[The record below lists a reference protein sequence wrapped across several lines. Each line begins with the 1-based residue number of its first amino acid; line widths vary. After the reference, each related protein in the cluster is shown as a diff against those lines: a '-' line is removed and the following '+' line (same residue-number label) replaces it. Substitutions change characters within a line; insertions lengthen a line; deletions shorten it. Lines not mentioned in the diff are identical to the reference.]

1 MSENES
7 SPTHNAGLDD
17 ERSPGLG
24 AGLNPA
30 LAAVLDTSNSSVPSY
45 CHTPSEPYEGSVAV
59 TYPSPVPKTSGFQ
72 GDAEQCSSAEVALDA
87 SAGALQA
94 EIGAASMTLGK
105 SFSGITSA
113 DIGAI
118 DNSGITDMDG
128 ELLPNLQMGEDF
140 EAVPERAWAEMVRLF
155 GLKDN
160 REVRRV
166 AVADEHGAA
175 RLELYPPSIFVSSM
189 ASEEEPAKRIVISL
203 AAPMSELKY
212 RVRMAFGYDE
222 ADGVSFYLS
231 SSKGGVK
238 KEDSHSDASPPSYEV
253 AVVDDGDHST
263 DGKVA
268 HEIVGIDDSTSLM
281 AAGILE
287 DSVVSILIVPK
298 SIVGMAMSRL
308 RPDSEADD
316 SSSVSAAA
324 MFTPA
329 GRRERSGFGSASDS
343 GNEASSEDGNEMT
356 SVFASADGSNAVLA
370 LAAPQEHYLCGLNNL
385 GNTCFMNSALQCL
398 GHIGELTRYFVSN
411 VYTSEL
417 NRDNPLGMKGAVA
430 SSYGRLCKAMWEL
443 GRGAYAP
450 RAFKQTIAQWA
461 PQFRGYNQQD
471 APEFL
476 AFLLDGLHEDLNRI
490 LSKPYI
496 EVPDADGR
504 PDAEVAGE
512 QWDIYKRRNDS
523 VVVDLF
529 QGQYKSTLVC
539 PKCDNVSVTFDPFMY
554 LTLPLPVQRQK
565 WLDVSLVPLDGSVHA
580 TYMHLLVCKDDTVK
594 QLKQMVGH
602 LKQCEPSNLLACDVS
617 SGRIYQIYSDED
629 SLADISDSDS
639 VVMYELNANVDEV
652 SEDPLSTESIVVQ
665 LLCSKGDDGS
675 SSSSFRYSYSPDI
688 ISKPLIVTL
697 PKAEQTM
704 GDLYLQIAMA
714 LARWTT
720 IDMSKLIEQLKDA
733 HDGGS
738 GSSGSDA
745 GRLLELLGR
754 AVSLNVHRAGPSVP
768 RFQRRNMS
776 YLSYMSMG
784 RRTTASSSFRPFE
797 DRLTN
802 DNCEPL
808 APVSEQAE
816 KTAEFSQMS
825 VDGDE
830 EAGSQRQS
838 RRRMRSDDDGG
849 RWDNSESDIEGEVGG
864 RATPKRAKS
873 DNEENE
879 NENESD
885 AETKQSV
892 VVVSAPEASVAEG
905 VVAEES
911 KEPETDKAEEKEDG
925 ATGAE
930 AEAEVAFAEAP
941 EAAVAAAEES
951 DVQLG
956 KAQSNAHDSDDDM
969 AAATAALSFSD
980 ILSSKVKL
988 NTGDTLIC
996 EWDPEGAR
1004 ALFAE
1009 LLVDDSAMEPRLD
1022 SLFEFNRA
1030 DQFAMPMMEDASK
1043 YKELAP
1049 VSDLA
1054 LSEEPRTARRPSLAQ
1069 RAQRTITLEECLAEF
1084 TRAEELGE
1092 EDLWYCSRCKE
1103 HQQATKKFD
1112 LWRVPEILV
1121 VHLKRFQHSRAWR
1134 DKLDA
1139 FVDFPIEGLDL
1150 TQTVVGEVEGAGELV
1165 YDLIAVCNHYGG
1177 IGGGHYTAYAL
1188 NPEDQQ
1194 WYDFNDSHVSSVGSP
1209 EGVKTAA
1216 AYMLFYRQR
1225 RAGSSPG
1232 SDGNDIGSAE
1242 VKIEELIR
1250 RFEEAEREKRER
1262 MPDSPVVGAAT
1273 AAEAASGS
1281 LVMGDVDLTMAS
1293 PLGDFMDAD
1302 EEREFTSN
1310 VEALAEIGPIG
1321 MVSPQLSTATL
1332 SSGDEETH
1340 APLFGEDPPMIESED
1355 MDLL

>member
-7 SPTHNAGLDD
+7 SPADIAGLD
-17 ERSPGLG
+17 EGHSTGLG
-24 AGLNPA
+24 ASLNLA
-30 LAAVLDTSNSSVPSY
+30 LAATLGASNSSVPSY

-59 TYPSPVPKTSGFQ
+59 TYPSPAPKAAGFP
-72 GDAEQCSSAEVALDA
+72 GGTHSSSQEVALDA

-94 EIGAASMTLGK
+94 EIDQASMTLGSAWYLVDRRWYTRWQE
-105 SFSGITSA
+105 SFSGITSS

-128 ELLPNLQMGEDF
+128 ELLPDLQMGEAF

-175 RLELYPPSIFVSSM
+175 RLELYPPSVFVSSLIN
-189 ASEEEPAKRIVISL
+189 EEEPAKRIAISL
-203 AAPMSELKY
+203 AAPLSELEF
-212 RVRMAFGYDE
+212 RVRTAFGLAEGD
-222 ADGVSFYLS
+222 DISLYLPS
-231 SSKGGVK
+231 SSIRGGK
-238 KEDSHSDASPPSYEV
+238 KEEAHSDASPPSYEA
-253 AVVDDGDHST
+253 AVVDDADHGAGS
-263 DGKVA
+263 
-268 HEIVGIDDSTSLM
+268 ESRLVGVMEDKSTSLV

-287 DSVVSILIVPK
+287 DSAVWMMTVPK
-298 SIVGMAMSRL
+298 EMMGLAMGDL
-308 RPDSEADD
+308 RAGSEADD
-316 SSSVSAAA
+316 ASSVSAAA
-324 MFTPA
+324 LFTPS
-329 GRRERSGFGSASDS
+329 GRRERAGFGSASDS
-343 GNEASSEDGNEMT
+343 GNEASSEDGNEVT
-356 SVFASADGSNAVLA
+356 SGFVSTDASTALLARAVS
-370 LAAPQEHYLCGLNNL
+370 QEHYLCGLNNL

-430 SSYGRLCKAMWEL
+430 SSYGRLSKAMWEL

-496 EVPDADGR
+496 EVPDANGR

-512 QWDIYKRRNDS
+512 QWEIYKKRNDS

-539 PKCDNVSVTFDPFMY
+539 PKCENVSVTFDPFMY

-565 WLDVSLVPLDGSVHA
+565 WLDVLLVPLNSSVHA
-580 TYMHLLVCKDDTVK
+580 THMNLLVCKDDSVK
-594 QLKQMVGH
+594 QLKQMVAH
-602 LKQCEPSNLLACDVS
+602 FKQCDASRLLACDVS
-617 SGRIYQIYSDED
+617 SGRIYQIYNDED
-629 SLADISDSDS
+629 PLADISDSDS
-639 VVMYELNANVDEV
+639 VVMYELDASVEEV
-652 SEDPLSTESIVVQ
+652 AEDPLSTESVVVQ
-665 LLCSKGDDGS
+665 LLCSRGDDGS
-675 SSSSFRYSYSPDI
+675 SSSSFRYSYAPDI

-697 PKAEQTM
+697 PRAEQTM
-704 GDLYLQIAMA
+704 GDLYLQIATV

-720 IDMSKLIEQLKDA
+720 IDMSTLTEQLKDA
-733 HDGGS
+733 HGGGS
-738 GSSGSDA
+738 GSGGSDA

-754 AVSLNVHRAGPSVP
+754 AVSLSVHRAGPSGP

-776 YLSYMSMG
+776 YLSYMPMG
-784 RRTTASSSFRPFE
+784 RRSTPNSFRPFE

-808 APVSEQAE
+808 VPASEEKAPVVL
-816 KTAEFSQMS
+816 SQMS
-825 VDGDE
+825 VDDDVP
-830 EAGSQRQS
+830 ALQQS

-849 RWDNSESDIEGEVGG
+849 RWDNSESDNEPEVGG

-879 NENESD
+879 SDGEAKQLITVVSALEESANEAVAPEAPGDGGGESD
-885 AETKQSV
+885 AQSTKTQNS
-892 VVVSAPEASVAEG
+892 P
-905 VVAEES
+905 
-911 KEPETDKAEEKEDG
+911 
-925 ATGAE
+925 
-930 AEAEVAFAEAP
+930 
-941 EAAVAAAEES
+941 
-951 DVQLG
+951 
-956 KAQSNAHDSDDDM
+956 NDSDDDM
-969 AAATAALSFSD
+969 AAATAALSFTD
-980 ILSSKVKL
+980 IMSSRVKL

-996 EWDPEGAR
+996 EWDPEGAC

-1009 LLVDDSAMEPRLD
+1009 LLLDEPTMEPRLD
-1022 SLFEFNRA
+1022 SLFDFGRA
-1030 DQFAMPMMEDASK
+1030 DQFAMPVMEDASK
-1043 YKELAP
+1043 YTGLPA
-1049 VSDLA
+1049 VTDLA
-1054 LSEEPRTARRPSLAQ
+1054 VSEPPRTARRPSLVQ

-1092 EDLWYCSRCKE
+1092 EDLWYCSQCKE

-1139 FVDFPIEGLDL
+1139 FVDFPITGLDL
-1150 TQTVVGEVEGAGELV
+1150 TKTVVSKLDGSALV

-1188 NPEDQQ
+1188 NPEDRE
-1194 WYDFNDSHVSSVGSP
+1194 WYDFNDSHVSPVGSP
-1209 EGVKTAA
+1209 EGVKTSA

-1225 RAGSSPG
+1225 REGEHAG
-1232 SDGNDIGSAE
+1232 DSAAA
-1242 VKIEELIR
+1242 KIDELIA
-1250 RFEEAEREKRER
+1250 RFEEAKKERSER
-1262 MPDSPVVGAAT
+1262 VPDSPIAG
-1273 AAEAASGS
+1273 
-1281 LVMGDVDLTMAS
+1281 
-1293 PLGDFMDAD
+1293 
-1302 EEREFTSN
+1302 
-1310 VEALAEIGPIG
+1310 
-1321 MVSPQLSTATL
+1321 
-1332 SSGDEETH
+1332 
-1340 APLFGEDPPMIESED
+1340 
-1355 MDLL
+1355 